1 MKIKHTNIDGL
12 VIIKP
17 NLFYDSRGIFY
28 ESYNKKNLKSIFIKD
43 FVQDNESKSLKGVIR
58 GLHFQIPPYEQ
69 SKLVR
74 CISGQILD
82 VVVDLRKKSKT
93 YGRFFSTELSSENK
107 KQIYVPKGFAH
118 GFQILSASAI
128 VSYKVDNYYNPKF
141 DSGIIWNDKGLSINW
156 DTNIR
161 PILSEKD
168 QNLQSFKNFKTPF

>member
-93 YGRFFSTELSSENK
+93 YGRFFSTELSSENICAK
-107 KQIYVPKGFAH
+107 RICSW
-118 GFQILSASAI
+118 IS
-128 VSYKVDNYYNPKF
+128 
-141 DSGIIWNDKGLSINW
+141 
-156 DTNIR
+156 
-161 PILSEKD
+161 
-168 QNLQSFKNFKTPF
+168 NFKC

>member
-17 NLFYDSRGIFY
+17 NLFYDSRGMFY
-28 ESYNKKNLKSIFIKD
+28 ESYNKKNLKSIFTKD

-118 GFQILSASAI
+118 GFQTLSSNAI

-141 DSGIIWNDKGLSINW
+141 DSGIIWNDKCLSINW